1 LNGVGTNGDLLE
13 RADQLATLSG
23 LLAGVVAAGRGRL
36 VLVRGEAGV
45 GKTTLIRRF
54 CDDQRS
60 ARVLWGACDAL
71 FTPRP
76 LGPFVD
82 IADAVGGELERVAA
96 TGLQAYEFAAAL
108 MRELSR
114 SDASIVVVEDLH
126 WADEASLDVLRIVA
140 RRVEPLR
147 ALVVATYRDDE
158 LERHHP
164 LRTLLGELT
173 GGDLAT
179 RIGVDSLS
187 PEAVA
192 ALAAEQDIPAEDLFR
207 KTSGNAFFVT
217 EVLAAPGADVPDT
230 ARDAVL
236 ARASRLGPEGRAVLD
251 AVAVTPAHTE
261 LWLLDALVPGSGDGL
276 EECLASG
283 MLRLDS
289 EYVSFRHELARMAIE
304 GSLPAHARRSL
315 HGRALAAL
323 AEPPAG
329 EPDAARLAHHAEAAG
344 NAEAVLQFAPVAAER
359 AASVGSHREA
369 ADQYARALRVGDG
382 LEPGERAALLERRA
396 HECFLTDQNPEA
408 IAALHEALAGYR
420 ELGDRR
426 AEGNALRS
434 LSEYLW
440 CPGRIAE
447 SRAAGHEAVRLLE
460 ELGDPVERGWTYSQL
475 SFLGRAASDGD
486 EAALWGERAL
496 RAAEESGDV
505 GLLVTARA
513 SLAEAA
519 LLQGKTESIEP
530 IDLAL
535 EQAHEHGLT
544 EIAGWIPLLTARA
557 LISRASYPEASSRLR
572 TAVGY
577 ASEHGLELFRHYDLA
592 YLARAELDQG
602 HWTEAAELAE
612 QVLRARR
619 ASNTPTIVALV
630 VVALLRARRGD
641 PDPWSLLDEAHELAE
656 ASGELPRIGPVAAAR
671 AETAWLE
678 GRFDLVPSLTDAALA
693 LALERRASWY
703 AGELALWRRRAGV
716 EEEIGPGLP
725 ERYARALAGE
735 WERAAELWA
744 EASCP
749 YESALARA
757 DSGDDDELR
766 QALAVLLEL
775 DAQAAATVVA
785 RRLRERGARGLPRGP
800 RAATRQNP
808 AGLTPREVEVLA
820 LVAGGLPNA
829 EIAERLFLSV
839 RTVDHHVASILRKLG
854 VRSRGEAAAIAVR
867 EGLVPWP
874 ANLGSPRR
882 QPG

>member
-1 LNGVGTNGDLLE
+1 LAGVGTNGDLLE
-13 RADQLATLSG
+13 RADQLATLSS
-23 LLAGVVAAGRGRL
+23 LLAGVAGGGRGRL

-45 GKTTLIRRF
+45 GKTTLVRRF
-54 CDDQRS
+54 CDDQGS

-82 IADAVGGELERVAA
+82 IAEGAGSGLERVAA
-96 TGLQAYEFAAAL
+96 TSLRPYEFADAL
-108 MRELSR
+108 IRELGLPG
-114 SDASIVVVEDLH
+114 ASVVVVEDVH

-140 RRVEPLR
+140 RRVELLR
-147 ALVVATYRDDE
+147 ALVIATYRDDE

-173 GGDLAT
+173 GGDMAAT
-179 RIGVDSLS
+179 RIAVDSLS

-192 ALAAEQDIPAEDLFR
+192 ALATEQGLSADDLYR
-207 KTSGNAFFVT
+207 KTSGNPFFVT

-236 ARASRLGPEGRAVLD
+236 ARASRLRPEARGVLD
-251 AVAVTPAHTE
+251 AVAIAPAHTE
-261 LWLLDALVPGSGDGL
+261 LWLLDALVPGAGDGL

-283 MLRLDS
+283 MLQADS
-289 EYVSFRHELARMAIE
+289 EHVSFRHELARLAIE
-304 GSLPAHARRSL
+304 SSLPANARRSL
-315 HGRALAAL
+315 HEQALAAL

-344 NAEAVLQFAPVAAER
+344 NARAVLRFAPAAAER
-359 AASVGSHREA
+359 AASVGAHRES
-369 ADQYARALRVGDG
+369 ADQYARALRFGE
-382 LEPGERAALLERRA
+382 LLTPGERAALLERRA
-396 HECFLTDQNPEA
+396 YECFLTDENSEA
-408 IAALHEALAGYR
+408 VAALHEALGYYR

-440 CPGRIAE
+440 CPGRLAE
-447 SRAAGHEAVRLLE
+447 SRDAGRESVRLLE
-460 ELGDPVERGWTYSQL
+460 QFGDPVELGRACAQL

-486 EAALWGERAL
+486 EAALWGNRAL
-496 RAAEESGDV
+496 RTAEESGDV
-505 GLLVTARA
+505 GLLVMAQA

-530 IDLAL
+530 FDLAL
-535 EQAHEHGLT
+535 AKAHEHGLV
-544 EIAGWIPLLTARA
+544 EIAGWIPIMTARA
-557 LISRASYPEASSRLR
+557 LIRRSSYPEASARLR
-572 TAVGY
+572 TAMAYTG
-577 ASEHGLELFRHYDLA
+577 EHGLELFRHYDLA

-602 HWTEAAELAE
+602 HLTEAAELAE

-656 ASGELPRIGPVAAAR
+656 ASGELPRIGPVVAAR

-678 GRFDLVPSLTDAALA
+678 GRLDLVPSLTDAALE
-693 LALERRASWY
+693 LALERRASWHV
-703 AGELALWRRRAGV
+703 GELALWRRRAGV
-716 EEEIGPGLP
+716 EEELGPRLAEP
-725 ERYARALAGE
+725 YSSALAGE

-744 EASCP
+744 DASCP
-749 YESALARA
+749 YESALALA
-757 DSGDDDELR
+757 DSGDDDALR
-766 QALAVLLEL
+766 LALANLLEL
-775 DAQAAATVVA
+775 DAQAAAAVVA

-839 RTVDHHVASILRKLG
+839 RTVDHHVGSILRKLG

-867 EGLVPWP
+867 EGFVPV
-874 ANLGSPRR
+874 AGQLG
-882 QPG
+882 